1 MASGTSGKLKKAEQ
15 AAIAAENA
23 RLQLRLGRAAH
34 GYGVIAAMVLTF
46 NAILAYL
53 MEVMDIFADPPFSS
67 AVLLIWALP
76 MMIGIG
82 IGAFA
87 LMLKWDP
94 YSYERRSAHF
104 IFTWLGTVLPVI
116 GVVIML
122 LAEFGILQFE
132 YLPWIYPV
140 SLLGLSL
147 TMISMALTWRGKGL
161 RKVTSIGSSVI
172 PIVLLTLIMVMSPL
186 SPSYLPLVMGYLG
199 SAICYQLSGSMLH
212 VLASSTS
219 AQKRQII
226 RASGDKTA
234 TMGKE
239 LNSRHALLERREKSL
254 LAREAHLESYDKEL
268 SRAFMYIESRR
279 KELHEFQAK
288 IDKREHSLLSME
300 KRIGALKADADAKM
314 SELEIVKGDVKA
326 QSEKSKQMREDL
338 GRMAATLQRRESKFR
353 RREIQ
358 LDAKAR
364 ELTSLEKAMGKERK
378 RHDETRTQLNTKREN
393 LLARERELDAL
404 ERGTVTDAP
413 ASKGE
418 APTLEEWE
426 KRLKN
431 KEDELEANSLA
442 LESRSTEL
450 KEWKAELEERG
461 AQLAE
466 GFEDLNA
473 REGTYVTKE
482 SELADRE
489 SKLQESSEAF
499 EMDRTTLN
507 KDSEQLKGLE
517 ENLRQLSAEA
527 RKKATDYDS
536 LKEELETKEIE
547 LQHKSKTIAE
557 LEESMEGESK
567 SLGGRME
574 ALIER
579 EKLLEEKEARMRLA
593 ALEAAKGA
601 AEGADPEE
609 REKAIRLREER
620 LRTKERDLKNRTYQR
635 EKELELR
642 EKALQQKLREDI
654 SDMED
659 QVVEEKKVEKVRTG
673 ITKLDDLMY
682 GGIPFNSN
690 VLFIGPSF
698 LGKEVAILN
707 FIAEGLRKGIPAVM
721 ITTSKPPQEIAR
733 DMTPILT
740 EFVEYERIGLVKWI
754 DATSQIQ
761 PDDVGF
767 DESKRVYRVNGAAD
781 LGNIL
786 EGLHEIEDVLGEEH
800 AYFRIAYL
808 SLSPSVSHSQPSEA
822 YDFIQ
827 RMVNEL
833 RKTRFVGAFAL
844 EKGMHDQR
852 EIETIE
858 HQMDGAVIFK
868 EEDTK
873 TFLSVQGVCDV
884 QTREWVQ
891 YTRTDRGLIIGA
903 FSLERIR

>member
-1 MASGTSGKLKKAEQ
+1 MASGNRGKLKKAEQ

-34 GYGVIAAMVLTF
+34 GYGVIAAMLLIF

-53 MEVMDIFADPPFSS
+53 MEVTDIFADPPFSS
-67 AVLLIWALP
+67 AVLLLWTLP
-76 MMIGIG
+76 MMVGIG

-87 LMLKWDP
+87 LMLKWEP
-94 YSYERRSAHF
+94 YSYERSSVHF
-104 IFTWLGTVLPVI
+104 IFTWLGTVMPVI
-116 GVVIML
+116 GLVIIL
-122 LAEFGILQFE
+122 LAEFGALQFE

-172 PIVLLTLIMVMSPL
+172 PFVLLSLIMIMSPL
-186 SPSYLPLVMGYLG
+186 PPSYLPLVMGYLG

-239 LNSRHALLERREKSL
+239 LNSRQALLDRREKSI

-279 KELHEFQAK
+279 KELHEFQAQ
-288 IDKREHSLLSME
+288 IDKREHELLPLE
-300 KRIGALKADADAKM
+300 KRIGTIKADADAKM

-338 GRMAATLQRRESKFR
+338 TRMASTFQRRESKLR

-358 LDAKAR
+358 LEAKTR
-364 ELTSLEKAMGKERK
+364 ELTSLEKAIGKERV
-378 RHDETRTQLNTKREN
+378 RHDEARKELTTKRED
-393 LLARERELDAL
+393 LLARERELDAI
-404 ERGTVTDAP
+404 ERGATADAS
-413 ASKGE
+413 AAGGE

-426 KRLKN
+426 KRLN
-431 KEDELEANSLA
+431 EKEAQLDETSLT
-442 LESRSTEL
+442 LESKSTEL

-461 AQLAE
+461 AMLAE
-466 GFEDLNA
+466 GFEDLNT
-473 REGTYVTKE
+473 REGAYVNKE

-489 SKLQESSEAF
+489 SKLQEEKEAF
-499 EMDRTTLN
+499 EMDRATLS
-507 KDSEQLKGLE
+507 KDSEQLKGVE
-517 ENLRQLSAEA
+517 DNLRQLSAEA
-527 RKKATDYDS
+527 RQKVTDYDS
-536 LKEELETKEIE
+536 LKQQLETKEIE

-557 LEESMEGESK
+557 LKETVEGESK
-567 SLGGRME
+567 SIDGRME

-579 EKLLEEKEARMRLA
+579 EKLLEEKEARNRLA
-593 ALEAAKGA
+593 AMEAAKA
-601 AEGADPEE
+601 AEEGTDPAE
-609 REKAIRLREER
+609 REKALRLREER
-620 LRTKERDLKNRTYQR
+620 LRTKERELKNRIYQR

-642 EKALQQKLREDI
+642 EKALQQKLKEDI
-654 SDMED
+654 SGMED
-659 QVVEEKKVEKVRTG
+659 ELVEEKKVEKVRTG
-673 ITKLDDLMY
+673 IAKLDDLMY

-707 FIAEGLRKGIPAVM
+707 FIAEGLRKGIPAVL
-721 ITTSKPPQEIAR
+721 ITTSKPPQEIAKE
-733 DMTPILT
+733 MTPILT

-761 PDDVGF
+761 PDQVGF
-767 DESKRVYRVNGAAD
+767 DQSKRVYKVNGAAD

-786 EGLHEIEDVLGEEH
+786 EGLHEIEEVLGEEH
-800 AYFRIAYL
+800 PYFRIAYL
-808 SLSPSVSHSQPSEA
+808 SLSPSVSHSEPSDA

-873 TFLSVQGVCDV
+873 TFLSIQGVCDV
-884 QTREWVQ
+884 QTRDWVQ